1 MGNKTLEGFHGTDIK
16 SSKEI
21 IKSGFKVS
29 KGDQH
34 WLGDG
39 AYFFVEGL
47 PPTPDVSAE
56 KWAKAD
62 HLGRLTFLE
71 GWGIF

>member
-39 AYFFVEGL
+39 
-47 PPTPDVSAE
+47 
-56 KWAKAD
+56 
-62 HLGRLTFLE
+62 RLTFLE